1 MQFVMA
7 CAPKTMLSSEH
18 LDHEIKF
25 FQPKAWYKTKEML
38 KYVFVISNTLNWFH
52 LFAQDM

>member
-1 MQFVMA
+1 MQFVIA
-7 CAPKTMLSSEH
+7 CVPKTILSSEH

-25 FQPKAWYKTKEML
+25 FQPKVWYETKEML